1 MKEIL
6 LDLYLVYKIKE
17 NYTNFILILS
27 NSLFYLKNYLSVFTD
42 EVICPCCGKTE
53 LKNGKSQTLLCKECY
68 KKMRSKDRHHH
79 QSDKKESAPPPKRQK
94 NN

>member
-1 MKEIL
+1 MFSVWNP
-6 LDLYLVYKIKE
+6 Y
-17 NYTNFILILS
+17 N
-27 NSLFYLKNYLSVFTD
+27 LKNYLSVFTD
-42 EVICPCCGKTE
+42 EVVCPCCGKTE
-53 LKNGKSQTLLCKECY
+53 LKNGKSQTLLCRDCY